1 MASFAVGQMSAVRA
15 SIKAADALARKAVQR
30 GCACEGAVE
39 AYRDALALTIRG
51 SKDAKHCL
59 LRMARLLRILG
70 HYEEAVKEFSACLAL
85 RGDGEAGAWV
95 VFVTYE
101 RMACVVQWRMP
112 AMYADMARAYDKT
125 AYVLSIHLDGADTVM
140 VGLPWAPANA
150 GRTLCASDG
159 MLPSL
164 MKACSACD
172 GDYASAAI
180 AAMSSENLLPYSD
193 TTALRRDARA
203 AVLEGRRERAV
214 ALSHGIIASAVSPVH
229 VMLAIAD
236 VASMR
241 YMQGRFQ
248 DAYAAAMAL
257 GPSAPPS
264 VLAAATDAAKS
275 RCAEVAVASHM
286 RSWGAGVVPLDVVER
301 ATARMNMAATL
312 VYGTLVYGTGAATS
326 FDAEYVL
333 PPTDDGWSD
342 AVLACRRL
350 DAGLSAE
357 RTSDTTHALQRCNN
371 ARIAEDEGEWSEA
384 AQLWEVVL
392 ASVCTPAVLRGIKS
406 DDLASLL
413 CVHLMTCPAL
423 SPAEQDAISDAWLL
437 GYDRPEPLSFEAL
450 VAGRATFRGTVESD
464 LEILSALLARRDAC
478 AYGPHPSHASKL
490 TL

>member
-15 SIKAADALARKAVQR
+15 SIKAADALARKAVHR

-70 HYEEAVKEFSACLAL
+70 HYEEAVKEFSTCLAL

-125 AYVLSIHLDGADTVM
+125 AYVLSIPLDGADTVM
-140 VGLPWAPANA
+140 VGFPWAPAKA

-164 MKACSACD
+164 MKACSVCD

-180 AAMSSENLLPYSD
+180 AEMSSENLRPYSD

-203 AVLEGRRERAV
+203 AVLEGRQERAV
-214 ALSHGIIASAVSPVH
+214 ALSHGIVYNLTGKTPHPLFDTQV
-229 VMLAIAD
+229 
-236 VASMR
+236 
-241 YMQGRFQ
+241 
-248 DAYAAAMAL
+248 AAMAL

-301 ATARMNMAATL
+301 VTARMNMAATL

-326 FDAEYVL
+326 FEAEYVL

-384 AQLWEVVL
+384 AQLWEAVL

-478 AYGPHPSHASKL
+478 AYGPH
-490 TL
+490 